1 MLVGQGLVIHCL
13 SGKSIKLKRLI
24 LAADPDFI
32 PGMNLTARKASDLLP
47 SETGHI
53 LRFEDM
59 IIAGKLMSMGIL
71 PQARIE
77 MVRRNA
83 LGQTLIFRINSRFK
97 IALRKD
103 EAMTIIIDGQ

>member
-1 MLVGQGLVIHCL
+1 MRL
-13 SGKSIKLKRLI
+13 SLKGAHELH
-24 LAADPDFI
+24 P
-32 PGMNLTARKASDLLP
+32 N
-47 SETGHI
+47 ETGRI
-53 LRFEDM
+53 IRFEDM

-71 PQARIE
+71 PHAQIE

-103 EAMTIIIDGQ
+103 EAQTIMVDGI